1 MTGHEPNPIEAGK
14 ATADANPP
22 RPVLSLAQRK
32 SFLIALLVVFWLA
45 IYLPGLFRPALMDDA
60 DTVHAEVA
68 REMLLSHDWVT
79 LHIDLGVRYLEK
91 APLMYWV
98 VASSYKLFGVSEWS
112 TRLPLT
118 LGVLALGLALFRLG
132 SRIFGPAA
140 GFYSALI
147 ITTSFGIY
155 IYTRFLIPEVLVALW
170 LTLGFDFFLMGLRQ
184 ERPSR
189 LACWGLASTAA
200 LNVLTKGLIGIV
212 FPAAI
217 IVVYLLLARD
227 LRHLLRMRLF
237 SSLLVFLAISAP
249 WHVLAAIRN
258 PAAGQSK
265 GFLWFYFVNEHF
277 KRYLGTRYPRD
288 YDTVPLAI
296 FWGLVLV
303 WLLPWSAFLPQ
314 AIRNG
319 VRAWRARREATDD
332 RSRALLLCVVWAAVI
347 LLFFSF
353 STRQEYYMLPALPA
367 LALLLGAWLQNE
379 ERETELGRMPASA
392 FISSVTLFA
401 IGVLAFAVMVGLLTV
416 ATPPPPGEDIAEL
429 MRRSPSRYSLSFGH
443 LFDLTAPALGA
454 FRGPLLG
461 AGIALLLGTGINL
474 FARRRRPFA
483 GNLALGAM
491 MVVMLWCAQRGFVVY
506 EPILS
511 SKQLALAIAREY
523 KPGDVIVQNGLYEH
537 ASSLTLYTGQQV
549 HLLDHVNG
557 NIWYGSLFPDA
568 PKIFENAESLQR
580 LWNSP
585 TRVFLWTHSDSTL
598 PPLGPQYEIAR
609 SGGKVILSNQ
619 PAR

>member
-1 MTGHEPNPIEAGK
+1 MI
-14 ATADANPP
+14 ADTNPP
-22 RPVLSLAQRK
+22 ARAALQQRK
-32 SFLIALLVVFWLA
+32 SFLIALLVTFWLA

-91 APLMYWV
+91 APLMYWM
-98 VASSYKLFGVSEWS
+98 VAASYKLFGVSEWS

-118 LGVLALGLALFRLG
+118 LSVLALGLALFRLG
-132 SRIFGPAA
+132 SRIFGVAA

-155 IYTRFLIPEVLVALW
+155 IYTRFLIPEVLVGLW
-170 LTLGFDFFLMGLRQ
+170 LTLGFDFFLTGLRQ

-189 LACWGLASTAA
+189 LACWGLAATAA
-200 LNVLTKGLIGIV
+200 LDVLTKGLIGVV
-212 FPAAI
+212 FPVTI
-217 IVVYLLLARD
+217 IFVYLLLARK

-237 SSLLVFLAISAP
+237 SSLLVFLAIAAP
-249 WHVLAAIRN
+249 WHILAAIRN

-277 KRYLGTRYPRD
+277 KRYLGTRYPKD

-296 FWGLVLV
+296 FWGLSLV
-303 WLLPWSAFLPQ
+303 WLVPWSAFLPQ
-314 AIRNG
+314 AIRDG
-319 VRAWRARREATDD
+319 LKTG
-332 RSRALLLCVVWAAVI
+332 RSRRDTPDDQSRTLLLCMVWAAVI
-347 LLFFSF
+347 LVFFSF
-353 STRQEYYMLPALPA
+353 STRQEYYMLPGLPA
-367 LALLLGAWLQNE
+367 LALLVGAWLQNE
-379 ERETELGRMPASA
+379 DHATESGRMPTSA

-401 IGVLAFAVMVGLLTV
+401 VGVLAFAVMVGLLTV
-416 ATPPPPGEDIAEL
+416 ASQPAPGADISEL
-429 MRRSPSRYSLSFGH
+429 MRRSPLRYSLSFGH
-443 LFDLTAPALGA
+443 LFDLTPQALGA
-454 FRGPLLG
+454 FRGALLG
-461 AGIALLLGTGINL
+461 AGLALLVGTGVNL
-474 FARRRRPFA
+474 YARRRHPFA

-491 MVVMLWCAQRGFVVY
+491 MVALLWCAQRGLVVY

-568 PKIFENAESLQR
+568 PRIFENAESLQR

-585 TRVFLWTHSDSTL
+585 TRVFLWTHADSTL
-598 PPLGPQYEIAR
+598 PPLGAEYEIAR
-609 SGGKVILSNQ
+609 SGGKIILSNQ

>member
-1 MTGHEPNPIEAGK
+1 MTGQQPNTIETAR
-14 ATADANPP
+14 ATADAIPP
-22 RPVLSLAQRK
+22 ARATRDLVHKK
-32 SFLIALLVVFWLA
+32 SFLIALLVAFWLA

-91 APLMYWV
+91 APLLYWI

-118 LGVLALGLALFRLG
+118 LSVLALGLALFRLG
-132 SRIFGPAA
+132 SRIFGLAA

-155 IYTRFLIPEVLVALW
+155 IYTRFLIPEALVALW
-170 LTLGFDFFLMGLRQ
+170 LTMGFDFFLIGLGQ

-189 LACWGLASTAA
+189 LACWGLAATAA

-217 IVVYLLLARD
+217 IFVYLLLARN
-227 LRHLLRMRLF
+227 LRHLPRMRLF
-237 SSLLVFLAISAP
+237 SSLLVFLAIAAP

-277 KRYLGTRYPRD
+277 KRYLGTRYPKD

-303 WLLPWSAFLPQ
+303 WLVPWSAFLPQ
-314 AIRNG
+314 AVMNG
-319 VRAWRARREATDD
+319 VKRRRQETSDD
-332 RSRALLLCVVWAAVI
+332 QNRALLLCMVWATVI
-347 LLFFSF
+347 LVFFSF
-353 STRQEYYMLPALPA
+353 STRQEYYMLPGLPA
-367 LALLLGAWLQNE
+367 LALLVGAWLQSE
-379 ERETELGRMPASA
+379 DRATESDRMRTSA
-392 FISSVTLFA
+392 IISSATLFG
-401 IGVLAFAVMVGLLTV
+401 IGLLAFAVVLCLLTV
-416 ATPPPPGEDIAEL
+416 ARQPAPGADIADL
-429 MRRSPSRYSLSFGH
+429 MRNTPSRYSLSFGH
-443 LFDLTAPALGA
+443 LFDLTPQALGA

-461 AGIALLLGTGINL
+461 AGLALLLGTGVNL
-474 FARRRRPFA
+474 LTHRRRPFA
-483 GNLALGAM
+483 GNLAMGAM
-491 MVVMLWCAQRGFVVY
+491 MVVLLWCAQRGLVVY

-511 SKQLALAIAREY
+511 SKQLALAIARQY

-537 ASSLTLYTGQQV
+537 ASSLTFYTGQQA

-568 PKIFENAESLQR
+568 PKIFENTESLQR
-580 LWNSP
+580 LWHSP
-585 TRVFLWTHSDSTL
+585 TRVFLWTHADSAL
-598 PPLGPQYEIAR
+598 PPLGDEYEIAR
-609 SGGKVILSNQ
+609 SGGKIILSNQ
-619 PAR
+619 PAK